1 MIFLVIPVN
10 PINVVRGIKPPVCY
24 KDRPGMG
31 ILLFEP
37 IYNRAHMDFFRFVS
51 GEKVVC
57 ERNSIAVHQQSH
69 FDNRI
74 GAMVLLRSAFP
85 IFCRSFFPVPIY
97 RSAILIQQVNIR
109 TSNIKVII
117 RSVEI
122 GNRKVPF
129 AKLLRMVKD
138 PFLEGLLVFGNEVER
153 IVDVIQRKPFK
164 VFKKNTAAIKSLFLG
179 TGI

>member
-1 MIFLVIPVN
+1 
-10 PINVVRGIKPPVCY
+10 
-24 KDRPGMG
+24 
-31 ILLFEP
+31 
-37 IYNRAHMDFFRFVS
+37 MDFFRFVS

-69 FDNRI
+69 FDNGI

-117 RSVEI
+117 RAVEI

-153 IVDVIQRKPFK
+153 IVDVIQGKPFK
-164 VFKKNTAAIKSLFLG
+164 VFKKNTAAILKKKISLYSMRLKDG
-179 TGI
+179 STYISAEKILISHRSTA